1 MAKAIIMWKYSPVV
15 QMLAPRLVGYF
26 ILKRPSGAIFSIVLV
41 GNTLG
46 FVLGDEYQEDRWVF
60 QVLNTSYAVSVW
72 LCTFLGPQEI
82 LRILKSCH

>member
-1 MAKAIIMWKYSPVV
+1 MEILSCGADVSTQADGLLYSKVTFRSD
-15 QMLAPRLVGYF
+15 LLHCACRCF
-26 ILKRPSGAIFSIVLV
+26 

-46 FVLGDEYQEDRWVF
+46 FVLGDECQEDRWVF